1 MSMQIP
7 QEYELV
13 WMMSNLSKSQVNLLP
28 KVNRQNRTTQVR
40 QFFLSQ
46 PTHIPLNLLNL
57 TKCSQYP
64 NACLTGY
71 NMPNVSS

>member
-28 KVNRQNRTTQVR
+28 KVKWPKSND
-40 QFFLSQ
+40 
-46 PTHIPLNLLNL
+46 
-57 TKCSQYP
+57 
-64 NACLTGY
+64 
-71 NMPNVSS
+71 SSETVFS